1 MRKRTDVMVGAIIVL
16 SIVLLSLGMVWL
28 NGAGIGRD
36 TELVRARFREIGQ
49 LRTGGAVKLRGVP
62 VGRVA
67 EIELEPGG
75 NGVIVA
81 LKLQR
86 DVALPDDP
94 VVLLSPESFFGAWQA
109 EIHPRSRFPRYIYAE
124 SPDPQVLPGVAL
136 PDMSRLTAV
145 ADEIAQSMAVLT
157 NRIEIAFTEETALNV
172 RRAIENIQQVSE
184 QLTGLVG
191 SQKRAIE
198 GLAGDLAA
206 TTESLGAAAAAIERT
221 FVQVE
226 ASISDGELEQIMGNV
241 TRASSQLDSLSASLL
256 AASTEFRS
264 VVTRADGALRVAES
278 MGEKIER
285 GEGSLGLL
293 LQDSALYADLI
304 RTNLLMQEL
313 LQDIKENPR
322 KYIKLSIF

>member
-1 MRKRTDVMVGAIIVL
+1 MRKRTDVMVGAVIVL
-16 SIVLLSLGMVWL
+16 SVIFLGLGMIWL

-36 TELVRARFREIGQ
+36 SELVQARFREVGQ
-49 LRTGGAVKLRGVP
+49 LRAGGAVKLRGVP

-67 EIELEPGG
+67 GIELEPGG
-75 NGVIVA
+75 NGVIVTMRM
-81 LKLQR
+81 QR
-86 DVALPDDP
+86 EVSLPDDP
-94 VVLLSPESFFGAWQA
+94 IVLLAPESFFGAWQA
-109 EIHPRSRFPRYIYAE
+109 EIHPRSRFPRYSYAE

-198 GLAGDLAA
+198 GLASDLTA

-221 FVQVE
+221 FAQVE
-226 ASISDGELEQIMGNV
+226 ASIAEGELEQILGNV
-241 TRASSQLDSLSASLL
+241 ASASQQLDSLSTSLL
-256 AASTEFRS
+256 AASVEFRE
-264 VVTRADGALRVAES
+264 VVARADGTLRVAES
-278 MGEKIER
+278 LGGKIER

-304 RTNLLMQEL
+304 RTNVLMQEL
-313 LQDIKENPR
+313 LRDIKENPR

>member
-1 MRKRTDVMVGAIIVL
+1 MVGTVIVL
-16 SIVLLSLGMVWL
+16 SIALLFLGMVWL
-28 NGAGIGRD
+28 NGAGIRGD
-36 TELVRARFREIGQ
+36 TEMVRARFREVGQ
-49 LRTGGAVKLRGVP
+49 LRVGGAVKLRGVP
-62 VGRVA
+62 VGRVSEVA
-67 EIELEPGG
+67 LESGG

-81 LKLQR
+81 MRLQR
-86 DVALPDDP
+86 DVTLPEDP
-94 VVLLSPESFFGAWQA
+94 VVLLAPESFFGAWQA
-109 EIHPRSRFPRYIYAE
+109 EIHPRNRFPRYSYAE
-124 SPDPQVLPGVAL
+124 SPDPKVLPGVAL

-198 GLAGDLAA
+198 GLGEDLAA

-221 FVQVE
+221 FRQVE

-241 TRASSQLDSLSASLL
+241 ARASTQLDSLSASLL
-256 AASTEFRS
+256 AASTEFRR
-264 VVTRADGALRVAES
+264 VVTRADSALQVAE
-278 MGEKIER
+278 MVGGKLER

-293 LQDSALYADLI
+293 VQDSVLYADLV

-313 LQDIKENPR
+313 LRDIKENPR

>member
-1 MRKRTDVMVGAIIVL
+1 MRKRTDVMVGAVIVL
-16 SIVLLSLGMVWL
+16 SIALLSVGMVWL
-28 NGAGIGRD
+28 NGAGIRGD
-36 TELVRARFREIGQ
+36 SEVVRARFREVGQ
-49 LRTGGAVKLRGVP
+49 LRVGGSVKLRGVP
-62 VGRVA
+62 VGRVS
-67 EIELEPGG
+67 EVELEPGG

-81 LKLQR
+81 MRLQR
-86 DVALPDDP
+86 DVTLPEDP
-94 VVLLSPESFFGAWQA
+94 VVLLAPESFFGAWQA
-109 EIHPRSRFPRYIYAE
+109 EIHPRSRFPRYSYAE

-145 ADEIAQSMAVLT
+145 ADEIAQNMAVLT

-198 GLAGDLAA
+198 GLADDLSS

-221 FVQVE
+221 FAQVE

-241 TRASSQLDSLSASLL
+241 ARASSQLDSLSASLL
-256 AASTEFRS
+256 AASAEFRR
-264 VVTRADGALRVAES
+264 VVLRADSTLQVAE
-278 MGEKIER
+278 MVGGKLER

-304 RTNLLMQEL
+304 RTNVLMQEL
-313 LQDIKENPR
+313 LRDIKENPR

>member
-1 MRKRTDVMVGAIIVL
+1 MRKRTDVMVGAVIVL
-16 SIVLLSLGMVWL
+16 SIALLSVGMVWL
-28 NGAGIGRD
+28 NGAGIRGD
-36 TELVRARFREIGQ
+36 SEVVRARFREVGQ
-49 LRTGGAVKLRGVP
+49 LRVGGSVKLRGVP
-62 VGRVA
+62 VGRVS
-67 EIELEPGG
+67 EVELEPGG

-81 LKLQR
+81 MRLQR
-86 DVALPDDP
+86 DVTLPEDP
-94 VVLLSPESFFGAWQA
+94 VVLLAPESFFGAWQA
-109 EIHPRSRFPRYIYAE
+109 EIHPRSRFPRYSYAE

-145 ADEIAQSMAVLT
+145 ADEIAQNMAVLT

-198 GLAGDLAA
+198 GLADDLSS

-221 FVQVE
+221 FAQVE

-241 TRASSQLDSLSASLL
+241 ARASTQLDSLSASLL
-256 AASTEFRS
+256 AASAEFRR
-264 VVTRADGALRVAES
+264 VVLRADSTLQVAE
-278 MGEKIER
+278 MVGGKLER

-304 RTNLLMQEL
+304 RTNVLMQEL
-313 LQDIKENPR
+313 LRDIKENPR